1 MLAGAV
7 LLSGCTTPPPEPLSL
22 ASSKVEP
29 VANWSAE
36 GVLSGPVN
44 EAWLERLGESQLN
57 ALVAESLLGN
67 QALRAA
73 AARAQAARARAR
85 IAGAAQL
92 PRLDLGIGAA
102 RRGSGSGGRRTTA
115 NSFDTTLSASL
126 EADLWGR
133 VSATTRAAALDAL
146 GSEADY
152 AAARLSLVANV
163 ARAWFNLVEAT
174 LQVQLAQEAVS
185 NFRDNLAVVEDR
197 FRAGLNSAL
206 DVRLERANLAGAE
219 SRLEARRVDRDLA
232 ARTLEV
238 VLGRYPSDRLRPA
251 MRLPGLGAAVP
262 AGVPAAV
269 LDRRPDLRVARLR
282 LEANNARVSVA
293 LKNRLPKV
301 TLTAS
306 GGLSSSAL
314 RQFLDFDSLLFAIA
328 ADLAAPLLRG
338 GELQGERDLARAEAS
353 EALATYA
360 DAVLNAFREVESA
373 LTAGAQ
379 LARQQVALETAARES
394 SAAEDL
400 ALELYRSG
408 LTDIVTWLEAR
419 RRAFDARSSLLSVSN
434 QRLQNRISL
443 HLALGGDFAPAGS
456 DEEATRQ

>member
-1 MLAGAV
+1 M
-7 LLSGCTTPPPEPLSL
+7 
-22 ASSKVEP
+22 
-29 VANWSAE
+29 
-36 GVLSGPVN
+36 
-44 EAWLERLGESQLN
+44 
-57 ALVAESLLGN
+57 
-67 QALRAA
+67 
-73 AARAQAARARAR
+73 
-85 IAGAAQL
+85 
-92 PRLDLGIGAA
+92 
-102 RRGSGSGGRRTTA
+102 
-115 NSFDTTLSASL
+115 
-126 EADLWGR
+126 
-133 VSATTRAAALDAL
+133 
-146 GSEADY
+146 
-152 AAARLSLVANV
+152 
-163 ARAWFNLVEAT
+163 
-174 LQVQLAQEAVS
+174 
-185 NFRDNLAVVEDR
+185 
-197 FRAGLNSAL
+197 
-206 DVRLERANLAGAE
+206 
-219 SRLEARRVDRDLA
+219 
-232 ARTLEV
+232 
-238 VLGRYPSDRLRPA
+238 
-251 MRLPGLGAAVP
+251 
-262 AGVPAAV
+262 
-269 LDRRPDLRVARLR
+269 
-282 LEANNARVSVA
+282 
-293 LKNRLPKV
+293 

-408 LTDIVTWLEAR
+408 LTDLVTWLEAR